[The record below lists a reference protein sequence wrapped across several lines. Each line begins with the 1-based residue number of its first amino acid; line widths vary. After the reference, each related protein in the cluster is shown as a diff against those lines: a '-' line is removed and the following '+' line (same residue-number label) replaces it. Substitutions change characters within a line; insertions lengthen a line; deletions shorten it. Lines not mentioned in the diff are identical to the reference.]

1 MRYWDEARL
10 VCVRNLWM
18 CIWGRGG
25 RDVVCVCVRGVYV
38 WEMNTMI
45 NRSIYFASA
54 HQYLLE

>member
-1 MRYWDEARL
+1 M
-10 VCVRNLWM
+10 CVRNLWM

-25 RDVVCVCVRGVYV
+25 QDVVCVCVRGVYV
-38 WEMNTMI
+38 WEMDTMI